1 MIDISSRTLRAM
13 IALDET
19 HNFSL
24 AAERCFVTQSALSQ
38 MVRKLETVV
47 GLQLVDR
54 DRRHVS
60 FTAEGVRFIETARRV
75 MRELGEIELD
85 LKEHATAR
93 RGRVGV
99 AALVSLASHWLPRMI
114 ADYLKCFP
122 GIEVNLFDVA
132 PPRALELVRSR
143 QADFAI
149 TSEGPGRAGVE
160 SRLLFNE
167 GFLVACHRDH
177 PLARKKRLTLTD
189 LEGHPYIRFIR
200 TGAMAQYLEPAIRSA
215 KLADSG
221 FEIDQMVTAAG
232 LVASNLGITIV
243 PELTKPYFDGDRV
256 AFVPLEA
263 RELSRAI
270 YLVWASGRQLSK
282 ASQEFVAL
290 LEKSEWA
297 KRR

>member
-19 HNFSL
+19 RNFSL
-24 AAERCFVTQSALSQ
+24 AAERCFVTQSAFSQ
-38 MVRKLETVV
+38 MVRKLENDV

-60 FTAEGVRFIETARRV
+60 FTAEGVRFVQTARRV
-75 MRELGEIELD
+75 MQELGDIELD
-85 LKEHATAR
+85 LKEHTMAR
-93 RGRVGV
+93 RGRVGL
-99 AALVSLASHWLPRMI
+99 AALVSLASHALPPVI
-114 ADYLKCFP
+114 ADYRRRFP

-143 QADFAI
+143 QADIAI

-160 SRLLFNE
+160 SRLLFTE
-167 GFLVACHRDH
+167 EFLLACHKDH
-177 PLARKKRLTLTD
+177 ALARKKRVTLAD
-189 LEGHPYIRFIR
+189 LEGQPYIRFIR
-200 TGAMAQYLEPAIRSA
+200 TGAMAQYLEPTIRSA

-221 FEIDQMVTAAG
+221 FEVDQMVTAAG

-243 PELTKPYFDGDRV
+243 PQLTRPYFDGNRV
-256 AFVPLEA
+256 AFVPLAA
-263 RELSRAI
+263 RDLSRAI

-290 LEKSEWA
+290 LEKSTWMQ
-297 KRR
+297 RR